1 MHDRP
6 STRPRLRAR
15 SVPRARR
22 AAVRLG
28 AIVGTVLL
36 GTVGTAITAYVLTDT
51 LGGESRAMAGQKP
64 DLIPAERQT
73 FEITTTATG
82 ELAAARQIELRN
94 QLEQPTT
101 ITEIIREGTQ
111 VTAGEVLV
119 RLNAD
124 SIQQQIDEELLRVAE
139 ARAELTVAEN
149 AYQIQVTDNDSAL
162 RAAEVALAL
171 AELELRKWREG
182 EVVSRRQALA
192 LALEKAVRE
201 RERLKEKYEQ
211 AVALQAQGFLSR
223 DELKR
228 DELALLEAE
237 AALQTASLNQR
248 VYEEFEYPRDEKTR
262 LSEVDKAAAELEK
275 VRRQNESNLASRE
288 ATLANRR
295 QQLALREAR
304 LDKLR
309 EQRELATIRAP
320 SDGLVVYATSLNRD
334 RWGNANDGTLD
345 IGRTVQRNT
354 PLIILPDVSDMVAS
368 VRVHESLL
376 GRIQRGQR
384 ATVRID
390 ALGGRSVPG
399 VVSEIGVIAESG
411 GFRDPNLREYTVRIT
426 LDLGEIRGAVKPSM
440 RAEATIYLD
449 RVVDALAV
457 PVQSIFSDSGVNYV
471 LVPERDRFRR
481 VPIRVGRRSD
491 RLAEVLAGLEPG
503 TRVLIR
509 EPRPNEVIAA
519 PWDSRALAA
528 IGLRLNENGRA
539 VPLQAG
545 PRPAAG
551 EGLPALSPGEAGAE
565 PGRRPGTPATRPPAR
580 SAPETPESPA
590 GT

>member
-1 MHDRP
+1 MHDRRSNSTLP
-6 STRPRLRAR
+6 SASSGLR
-15 SVPRARR
+15 RR
-22 AAVRLG
+22 GAVRLG
-28 AIVGTVLL
+28 AVVGIVLL
-36 GTVGTAITAYVLTDT
+36 GAAGTAIAAYVLSDT
-51 LGGESRAMAGQKP
+51 LGGESRGVAGQKP

-111 VTAGEVLV
+111 VNAGEVLV

-124 SIQQQIDEELLRVAE
+124 NIQQQIDEEMLRVAE
-139 ARAELTVAEN
+139 ARADLTVAEN
-149 AYQIQVTDNDSAL
+149 AYQIQLTDNDSTL

-182 EVVSRRQALA
+182 EVVSRRQSLD
-192 LALEKAVRE
+192 LALEKATRE

-211 AVALQAQGFLSR
+211 AIALQAQGFLSR

-237 AALQTASLNQR
+237 AALQTATLNR
-248 VYEEFEYPRDEKTR
+248 SVYEEFEYPRDEKTR
-262 LSEVDKAAAELEK
+262 LSDVDKAVAELEK
-275 VRRQNESNLASRE
+275 VRRQNDSNLASRE

-309 EQRELATIRAP
+309 EQRDLAIIRAP

-334 RWGNANDGTLD
+334 RWGNANDGSLD

-354 PLIILPDVSDMVAS
+354 PLIVLPDVSDMVAS

-384 ATVRID
+384 ATIRID

-399 VVSEIGVIAESG
+399 VISDIGVIAESG
-411 GFRDPNLREYTVRIT
+411 GFRDPNLREYTVRIS
-426 LDLGEIRGAVKPSM
+426 LELGEIRGAVKPSM

-471 LVPERDRFRR
+471 LVPDRDRFKR
-481 VPIRVGRRSD
+481 VPVRVGRRSD
-491 RLAEVLAGLEPG
+491 RLAEVLAGLDAG

-509 EPRPNEVIAA
+509 EPRANEVLTT
-519 PWDSRALAA
+519 PWDSQALAA
-528 IGLRLNENGRA
+528 VGLRMNDNGRA
-539 VPLQAG
+539 VPLQSG
-545 PRPAAG
+545 PRGPAG
-551 EGLPALSPGEAGAE
+551 NGPPAQPPSEAGAE
-565 PGRRPGTPATRPPAR
+565 PGRRQRPPAA
-580 SAPETPESPA
+580 SL
-590 GT
+590 

>member
-1 MHDRP
+1 
-6 STRPRLRAR
+6 
-15 SVPRARR
+15 
-22 AAVRLG
+22 
-28 AIVGTVLL
+28 VLL
-36 GTVGTAITAYVLTDT
+36 GAAGTAIAAYVLSDT
-51 LGGESRAMAGQKP
+51 WGGESRGVAGQKP

-111 VTAGEVLV
+111 VNAGEVLV

-124 SIQQQIDEELLRVAE
+124 NIQQQIDEEMLRVAE
-139 ARAELTVAEN
+139 ARADLTVAEN
-149 AYQIQVTDNDSAL
+149 AYQIQLTENESSL
-162 RAAEVALAL
+162 RATEVALAL

-182 EVVSRRQALA
+182 EVVSRRQSLD
-192 LALEKAVRE
+192 LALEKATRE

-211 AVALQAQGFLSR
+211 SIALQAQGFLSR

-237 AALQTASLNQR
+237 AALQTATLNR
-248 VYEEFEYPRDEKTR
+248 SVYEEFEYPRDEKTR
-262 LSEVDKAAAELEK
+262 LSDVDKAVAELEK
-275 VRRQNESNLASRE
+275 VRRQNDSNLASRE

-309 EQRELATIRAP
+309 EQRDLATIRAP

-399 VVSEIGVIAESG
+399 VISDIGVIAESG
-411 GFRDPNLREYTVRIT
+411 GFRDPNLREYTVRIS

-471 LVPERDRFRR
+471 LVPDRDRFRR
-481 VPIRVGRRSD
+481 VPVRVGRRSD
-491 RLAEVLAGLEPG
+491 RLAEVLAGLDAG

-509 EPRPNEVIAA
+509 EPRANEVLTT
-519 PWDSRALAA
+519 PWDSQALAA
-528 IGLRLNENGRA
+528 VGLRMNDNGRA
-539 VPLQAG
+539 VPLQSG
-545 PRPAAG
+545 PRGPAG
-551 EGLPALSPGEAGAE
+551 NGTPAQPPSEAGAE
-565 PGRRPGTPATRPPAR
+565 PGRRQRPPAA
-580 SAPETPESPA
+580 SL
-590 GT
+590 

>member
-1 MHDRP
+1 MLDCRP
-6 STRPRLRAR
+6 NFTLPNASSRPR
-15 SVPRARR
+15 RR
-22 AAVRLG
+22 HGAVRLG
-28 AIVGTVLL
+28 AVVGIVLL
-36 GTVGTAITAYVLTDT
+36 GAAGTAIAAYILSDT
-51 LGGESRAMAGQKP
+51 MGGESRGVAGQKP

-73 FEITTTATG
+73 FEVTTTATG

-111 VTAGEVLV
+111 VNAGEVLV

-124 SIQQQIDEELLRVAE
+124 NIQQQIDEEMLRVAE

-149 AYQIQVTDNDSAL
+149 AYQIQLTDNDSTL

-182 EVVSRRQALA
+182 EVVSRRQSLD
-192 LALEKAVRE
+192 LALEKATRE

-211 AVALQAQGFLSR
+211 AIALQAQGFLSR

-237 AALQTASLNQR
+237 AALQTATLNR
-248 VYEEFEYPRDEKTR
+248 SVYEEFEYPRDEKTR
-262 LSEVDKAAAELEK
+262 LSDVDKAAAELEK
-275 VRRQNESNLASRE
+275 VRRQNDSNLASRE

-309 EQRELATIRAP
+309 EQRDLATIRAP

-354 PLIILPDVSDMVAS
+354 PLIVLPDVSDMVAS

-384 ATVRID
+384 ATIRID

-399 VVSEIGVIAESG
+399 VISDIGVIAESG
-411 GFRDPNLREYTVRIT
+411 GFRDPNLREYTVRIA
-426 LDLGEIRGAVKPSM
+426 LELGEIRGAVKPSM

-471 LVPERDRFRR
+471 LVPDRDRFKR
-481 VPIRVGRRSD
+481 VPVRVGRRSD
-491 RLAEVLAGLEPG
+491 RLAEVLAGLDAG

-509 EPRPNEVIAA
+509 EPRANEVLTT
-519 PWDSRALAA
+519 PWDSQALAA
-528 IGLRLNENGRA
+528 VGLRMNDNGRA
-539 VPLQAG
+539 VPLQSG
-545 PRPAAG
+545 PRVPAG
-551 EGLPALSPGEAGAE
+551 NGPPAQTPSEAGAE
-565 PGRRPGTPATRPPAR
+565 PGRRQRPPAA
-580 SAPETPESPA
+580 SL
-590 GT
+590 